1 MLGESI
7 MVNTT
12 QTITLTHNTNR
23 QIRLLKTVAARN
35 NSRKEIVVL
44 LHPDVDVPYS
54 LVVT

>member
-7 MVNTT
+7 MVNTI
-12 QTITLTHNTNR
+12 QTITLTHNNR

-35 NSRKEIVVL
+35 NSRKDIVVL